1 MPKTMKVFIVN
12 LKESLDRRQYMIE
25 EMKKTNLQYEFF
37 DAVNGKGIKNIDKIY
52 DKETAIKVYGRE
64 LKLGEIG
71 CAMSHL
77 LIYKKMLEEN
87 IDQALIFEDDIIIAN
102 DFNKVLSKILK
113 LENNGIILLGQ
124 SDKKLKTKIYFQSI
138 SYHHKLKKIF
148 NSGYGTY
155 GYIICK
161 KAAEKIYAESFP
173 IIRPIDQWG
182 KWWKSINISV
192 VIPNI
197 ISYQNNMES
206 IIDKTESRMS
216 YHHPETRCVLLVFFR
231 KAYSLFKIILWCLRD
246 FFYRFL
252 P

>member
-1 MPKTMKVFIVN
+1 MQIFIIN
-12 LKESLDRRQYMIE
+12 LKESTDRRQYMIE
-25 EMKKTNLQYEFF
+25 EMKKLNIQYEFF
-37 DAVNGKGIKNIDKIY
+37 DAINGKNIKNIDKIY

-87 IDQALIFEDDIIIAN
+87 IEQALIFEDDIIIAN
-102 DFNKVLSKILK
+102 DFNKVFSQILK

-124 SDKKLKTKIYFQSI
+124 SDSKLKTKIYFQSI
-138 SYHHKLKKIF
+138 SQHHKLKKIF
-148 NSGYGTY
+148 NSGYGAY
-155 GYIICK
+155 GYLICK
-161 KAAEKIYAESFP
+161 KAAEKIYANNFP
-173 IIRPIDQWG
+173 ITQPIDQWG
-182 KWWKSINISV
+182 KWWKFVNILV

-197 ISYQNNMES
+197 INYRNNLYS
-206 IIDKTESRMS
+206 TIDKIENRMNW
-216 YHHPETRCVLLVFFR
+216 HHPETRCLLYVFFR
-231 KAYSLFKIILWCLRD
+231 KTYSLCKIILWCFRD

>member
-1 MPKTMKVFIVN
+1 M
-12 LKESLDRRQYMIE
+12 LDQYFP
-25 EMKKTNLQYEFF
+25 QAFF
-37 DAVNGKGIKNIDKIY
+37 Y
-52 DKETAIKVYGRE
+52 
-64 LKLGEIG
+64 
-71 CAMSHL
+71 
-77 LIYKKMLEEN
+77 
-87 IDQALIFEDDIIIAN
+87 
-102 DFNKVLSKILK
+102 
-113 LENNGIILLGQ
+113 
-124 SDKKLKTKIYFQSI
+124 
-138 SYHHKLKKIF
+138 KLKKIL

-161 KAAEKIYAESFP
+161 KVAEKIYAESFP
-173 IIRPIDQWG
+173 IVRPIDQWG

-197 ISYQNNMES
+197 ISYQNDMES